1 MSRLQSY
8 LHRTDKKKTTNSS
21 FREPSSDINKTL
33 GSPSV
38 TSNHRV
44 THNHD
49 FEWNNVKIL
58 DFVPSYNK
66 KISKMVHIKKQ
77 QNELNPQNDSDF
89 PFLILIFPYFY
100 FPSRIL
106 ISPLLVLCHS
116 PILTSPFLSLIL
128 LKHVWIY
135 LFQINGHFLFVAYT

>member
-1 MSRLQSY
+1 MTLRVPSDRFSKNLLTCPRTIPNILNKFIDRGKDRLNQMSQQGMVYKIFCHDYEATYIGQTKRKLQTRV
-8 LHRTDKKKTTNSS
+8 LENH
-21 FREPSSDINKTL
+21 SDINKTL

-77 QNELNPQNDSDF
+77 Q
-89 PFLILIFPYFY
+89 
-100 FPSRIL
+100 
-106 ISPLLVLCHS
+106 
-116 PILTSPFLSLIL
+116 
-128 LKHVWIY
+128 K
-135 LFQINGHFLFVAYT
+135 